1 MLIKDPY
8 LHSVCKEPD
17 NRSNPVPNY
26 TPNNHLIN
34 QSIHSQPISQPMPRN
49 RALSGGEAE

>member
-34 QSIHSQPISQPMPRN
+34 QSIHSQPISQPIARN